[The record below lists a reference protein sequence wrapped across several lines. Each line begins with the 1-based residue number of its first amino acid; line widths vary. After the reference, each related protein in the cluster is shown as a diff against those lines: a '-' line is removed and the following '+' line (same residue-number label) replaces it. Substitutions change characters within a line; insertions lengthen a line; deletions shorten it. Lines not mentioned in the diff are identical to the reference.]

1 MITIYYDSEFCNRTK
16 QDVLSYTRVSLT
28 DGHYDILTDFMSD
41 DFKNPILRLY
51 ATSITLS
58 LDKKFSA

>member
-41 DFKNPILRLY
+41 EF
-51 ATSITLS
+51 
-58 LDKKFSA
+58 